1 MELGGT
7 RLDHQSDKRATCE
20 HLSSARHLVQAR
32 EMMFLDWR
40 DCKMNGT
47 RGSRRND
54 VDVE

>member
-7 RLDHQSDKRATCE
+7 RLDNQSDKRATCE

-32 EMMFLDWR
+32 QMMFLDWR